1 MMLLIAALSGCK
13 STPNIGQ
20 DQEFGGIILDV
31 PIHGGEPV
39 DKPRRVEIV
48 ESIDTIQLQGSVL
61 DSFIDRI
68 TDVRLTDDLIFVSS
82 SDVINVFDR
91 DGRHLRKIQR
101 KGRGPGEYLELSA
114 FDIDPEHRLLYIL
127 DRQSNLIIIYD
138 FEGKFERRIQLDSWG
153 VTEFAVLPG
162 GHLLI
167 LDLMNNRA
175 DHRGLY
181 EADENGLPL
190 RQLYAVAP
198 EYDHIIYG
206 SKFLTHISDSEIGCL
221 GLEDNDLIYHF
232 RNDSLAPV
240 YKVKTD
246 IVMPDYVPENEL
258 CAACKLLHQC
268 VGDRAKTQSAIERIH
283 YMHEMEPLLEK
294 KVTVNG
300 NGHDMSVSFSRRG
313 NKHLLSD
320 TYGRCNNISKDDLK
334 NLDKIL
340 ASSTFVT
347 KTQLSKDRKDD
358 IRRFYYYR
366 AEVNGRTV
374 YLNVAETDYRRP
386 SGKWFHDRFVFSVT
400 DSLKKE

>member
-31 PIHGGEPV
+31 PIHGGEPN
-39 DKPRRVEIV
+39 DKPRRAEIV

-138 FEGKFERRIQLDSWG
+138 FEGKFERRIQLESWG

-175 DHRGLY
+175 NHRGLY
-181 EADENGLPL
+181 EADENGQPL

-246 IVMPDYVPENEL
+246 IVMPDYVLEGKRPEAPDEEYYKVQYWETPRFLGLTIVSEEL
-258 CAACKLLHQC
+258 FTMVLYDH
-268 VGDRAKTQSAIERIH
+268 KT
-283 YMHEMEPLLEK
+283 
-294 KVTVNG
+294 
-300 NGHDMSVSFSRRG
+300 
-313 NKHLLSD
+313 
-320 TYGRCNNISKDDLK
+320 GRQTN
-334 NLDKIL
+334 
-340 ASSTFVT
+340 
-347 KTQLSKDRKDD
+347 
-358 IRRFYYYR
+358 YYR
-366 AEVNGRTV
+366 DELINNPTPDLDFA
-374 YLNVAETDYRRP
+374 P
-386 SGKWFHDRFVFSVT
+386 SFNYCYKNKLILSY
-400 DSLKKE
+400 DSEMALQFEELKKDFPTLTQDSNPVLLIFNMHK

>member
-1 MMLLIAALSGCK
+1 MRKILFLHMMLLIAALSGCK

-39 DKPRRVEIV
+39 DKPRRAEIV
-48 ESIDTIQLQGSVL
+48 ESIDTIQLQGSAQESL
-61 DSFIDRI
+61 IDHINEFRI
-68 TDVRLTDDLIFVSS
+68 TDDLIFVSS
-82 SDVINVFDR
+82 SDVFNVFDR

-167 LDLMNNRA
+167 LDLMDNRA
-175 DHRGLY
+175 EHRGLY
-181 EADENGLPL
+181 EADENGQPL

-206 SKFLTHISDSEIGCL
+206 SKFLIHISDSEIGCL

-232 RNDSLAPV
+232 RNDSLVPI

-246 IVMPDYVPENEL
+246 IVMPDYVMQGQRPVPPDEGYYKIQYWETPRFLGLTLVSEEL
-258 CAACKLLHQC
+258 FTMVLYDH
-268 VGDRAKTQSAIERIH
+268 KTGQQTNYYRDE
-283 YMHEMEPLLEK
+283 L
-294 KVTVNG
+294 
-300 NGHDMSVSFSRRG
+300 MSGPNPDLDFAPSFSHCYK
-313 NKHLLSD
+313 NKLIMSYDYSLTLQD
-320 TYGRCNNISKDDLK
+320 KALK
-334 NLDKIL
+334 NLFPTL
-340 ASSTFVT
+340 T
-347 KTQLSKDRKDD
+347 
-358 IRRFYYYR
+358 
-366 AEVNGRTV
+366 E
-374 YLNVAETDYRRP
+374 
-386 SGKWFHDRFVFSVT
+386 
-400 DSLKKE
+400 DSNPLLIIFNMKQ